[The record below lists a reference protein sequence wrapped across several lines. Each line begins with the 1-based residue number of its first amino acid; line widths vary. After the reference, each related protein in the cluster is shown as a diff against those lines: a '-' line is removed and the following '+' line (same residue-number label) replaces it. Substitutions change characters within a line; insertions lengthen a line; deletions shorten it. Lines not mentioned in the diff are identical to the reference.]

1 MTQYMFLVSPRD
13 TSPYIETYNNT
24 EQYWKT
30 VGEMKSIIEARV
42 PSGASV
48 TFYGTN

>member
-13 TSPYIETYNNT
+13 ASPYIETYNNT
-24 EQYWKT
+24 EMYWKT
-30 VGEMKSIIEARV
+30 VGEMKNIIEARV
-42 PSGASV
+42 PAGASV